1 MYVVGPYPD
10 HQAHVHMMQR
20 ELLSRAALAPPLP
33 LCAKKNST
41 PSHTLRNV
49 LVVPH
54 KTIITTNNN
63 QSKMNY
69 YLISTTMAAA
79 AAILIQTNNVVP
91 STAFITM
98 RAPIR
103 TRTIRPSRLKPLFYA
118 EKDTTTLSDKISRE
132 HYSVSSL
139 FRSNVEDDHVH
150 AAPPTPV
157 PVLPTLP
164 VLPGDCDVQAYIN
177 ENIKFYD
184 GDASFLKGPT
194 LRTKRALEKFND
206 LLAMER
212 ENGGVLS
219 VDTETPSTIISH
231 EPGYLLSKEE
241 DIIVGIQADEPLR
254 RTCKPHGGYGVVKK
268 ALEAYGYEPGEKIK
282 AFKNHVTTHNDL
294 TFSMYT
300 DTMKKARHAHLL
312 TGLPDGYGRGR
323 IIGDYRRIA
332 LYGVDELIR
341 RKQTDFAAVSGS
353 SLEAMRLR
361 SEISAQINGLKELLA
376 MADSYGVDLRKPAT
390 TFRDA
395 AQFLWL
401 GHVAALKEQDGAAM
415 SVGRWDAFLDIYSE
429 RDLANGA
436 ATEEELQ
443 EVVDDLVL
451 KMRLVRRKCYTCTY
465 VLLLSS
471 CSNHSQYSHN
481 HSRRSYP

>member
-1 MYVVGPYPD
+1 
-10 HQAHVHMMQR
+10 
-20 ELLSRAALAPPLP
+20 
-33 LCAKKNST
+33 
-41 PSHTLRNV
+41 
-49 LVVPH
+49 
-54 KTIITTNNN
+54 
-63 QSKMNY
+63 MNYY
-69 YLISTTMAAA
+69 YLISTSMVAAA
-79 AAILIQTNNVVP
+79 IAILIQTNNVVP
-91 STAFITM
+91 STAFITV

-118 EKDTTTLSDKISRE
+118 DKDDTSSDKISRE

-139 FRSNVEDDHVH
+139 FRNVEDDHVH

-177 ENIKFYD
+177 ENINFYD

-194 LRTKRALEKFND
+194 LRTKRALEKFNE

-241 DIIVGIQADEPLR
+241 DIIVGMQADEPLR

-268 ALEAYGYEPGEKIK
+268 ALEAYGYEPGEKINF
-282 AFKNHVTTHNDL
+282 FKNHVTTHNDL

-341 RKQTDFAAVSGS
+341 RKQSDFASISGS

-390 TFRDA
+390 TFREA
-395 AQFLWL
+395 AQYLWL
-401 GHVAALKEQDGAAM
+401 GHVASLKEGDGAAM

-451 KMRLVRRKCYTCTY
+451 KMRLVRRKCYTCTCI
-465 VLLLSS
+465 LLVSKLF
-471 CSNHSQYSHN
+471 QYSHYSHN
-481 HSRRSYP
+481 L